1 MGGAPTAT
9 DVSTAG
15 GAPTAN
21 DDSAASDVA
30 SSDSPAPRR
39 GSRATRLA
47 ILGVIAIALAIAV
60 FFVTRRGSPSS
71 NPIAGSGTGGSGA
84 AIRAPEVPTL
94 PVDDPTGVRLTGF
107 VIDGAGNAV
116 VGADVTAELEK
127 GVIDKAL
134 APQPRPGA
142 GSGSA
147 AQPTPPAASG
157 SATSTNAGGSG
168 RASASAGSSATA
180 GSATSASGGSATSAG
195 SGAKVIIE
203 PAVIHTGQP
212 TGQDGRF
219 VIGGLTP
226 GRYRLRV
233 SGKGLLPA
241 EVRFVP
247 VPSDAT
253 RIVVARQ
260 VAIHGV
266 VLDEGKPAGGITVGL
281 RGDAIGGGVESK
293 SGVDGAFAFED
304 LPEGRYQ
311 MFAYKGALAA
321 RAVRVNRLG
330 TGPFAPIELRLEP
343 ASIVV
348 GRVIDKDEGTGLVGA
363 IELRP
368 SGDDQAPR
376 YARSGDDGVFRIEGV
391 PNGRWIADAFAPGYV
406 SPGGVEL
413 EAGKGVP
420 EIALAK
426 GAAVEGKVVDGE
438 GTPIEGATVRALG
451 AGEKGVETSELVEM
465 DQLRRFSG
473 ILLAQ
478 APAAGT
484 GAGDPQFLARGELGV
499 MLGPIPPLPAPGAAV
514 AKAATLDPT
523 MAQMAHEAAPLPAL
537 ARPPVWTTGPD
548 GAFRIHGLA
557 KGKLVVLA
565 IAPGFAEGRSKQITV
580 EGAQVVTGVEVVL
593 SPGTFV
599 VGKVTDQHHVP
610 VIGAQVTATPEV
622 GNAIDA
628 FTDDQGEYRLGPV
641 SGALEMHASSYGHG
655 DANRKV
661 ELPIAKGRTAQE
673 HREDFTLVVAD
684 ATLAGT
690 LDDENGTAVK
700 GAQIEVVGGA
710 GDGRRAVVAAD
721 GTFSID
727 MLPAGTLRIRVR
739 HPDYPIAE
747 LETAATSGTV
757 QRVRLRIPLG
767 GAVEGAVIDATSG
780 AAQTSILVTGTGPG
794 GAVAEATTDKNGRWR
809 LGPLAVG
816 TWKLVVK
823 LPGFLAFSREID
835 VAAARTPGQISVR
848 DVRLDLAR
856 GALVGGTVRDAR
868 GQRLAGATVRVVP
881 ASGTGSAVE
890 GTTDNL
896 GEFKI
901 RDAPTGDVIVT
912 ATKENATGATRAT
925 VRPGDE
931 ILGLSIDAR

>member
-1 MGGAPTAT
+1 VELKAELTSKSKGSSASQAESGSSADAGSKGEGEVAETGAG
-9 DVSTAG
+9 AG
-15 GAPTAN
+15 
-21 DDSAASDVA
+21 SDA
-30 SSDSPAPRR
+30 KPARR
-39 GSRATRLA
+39 TSRAARLA
-47 ILGVIAIALAIAV
+47 FLGGIAIALSLVIFVIA
-60 FFVTRRGSPSS
+60 RRGSSS
-71 NPIAGSGTGGSGA
+71 SIPAGGSNGSNGSNA
-84 AIRAPEVPTL
+84 AIRAPEGPTL
-94 PVDDPTGVRLTGF
+94 APDDPTGVRLTGF

-116 VGADVTAELEK
+116 VGAEVTAELEK
-127 GVIDKAL
+127 GVYDKAL
-134 APQPRPGA
+134 APLRLPASRGSASTGSASTGSAGSATGSASTGSAGSAMGSAGSA
-142 GSGSA
+142 GSGS
-147 AQPTPPAASG
+147 
-157 SATSTNAGGSG
+157 
-168 RASASAGSSATA
+168 GSSDAR
-180 GSATSASGGSATSAG
+180 
-195 SGAKVIIE
+195 VY
-203 PAVIHTGQP
+203 TGQP
-212 TGQDGRF
+212 TGQDGRY

-260 VAIHGV
+260 VSITGV
-266 VLDEGKPAGGITVGL
+266 VLDEGKPANGITVGL
-281 RGDAIGGGVESK
+281 RGDVIGGGIEGK
-293 SGVDGAFAFED
+293 SGADGTFTFDD

-311 MFAYKGALAA
+311 LFAYKGALAA

-348 GRVIDKDEGTGLVGA
+348 GRIVDKDEGTGLVGA

-391 PNGRWIADAFAPGYV
+391 PNGRWIADAFSPGYL

-413 EAGKGVP
+413 EAGRGVP
-420 EIALAK
+420 ELALAK
-426 GAAVEGKVVDGE
+426 GGVVEGKVVDGE
-438 GTPIEGATVRALG
+438 GAPIEGATVRAIG

-478 APAAGT
+478 APPSGMTAA
-484 GAGDPQFLARGELGV
+484 DPTFLPRGELGV

-514 AKAATLDPT
+514 AKAATVDPMT
-523 MAQMAHEAAPLPAL
+523 AHMAHEAAPLPAL
-537 ARPPVWTTGPD
+537 ANPAVWTTGAD
-548 GAFRIHGLA
+548 GRFRIHGLP
-557 KGKLVVLA
+557 KGKLAVLA
-565 IAPGFAEGRSKQITV
+565 IAPGFAEGRSKQIGV
-580 EGAQVVTGVEVVL
+580 EGAQVVTGIEVVL
-593 SPGTFV
+593 SPGTFL
-599 VGKVTDQHHVP
+599 VGKVTDQHRVP
-610 VIGAQVTATPEV
+610 VVGAQVTATPEI
-622 GNAIDA
+622 GNPVDA
-628 FTDDQGEYRLGPV
+628 FTDGNGEYRLGPLT
-641 SGALEMHASSYGHG
+641 GTLDMRASSYGHG
-655 DANRKV
+655 EATREV
-661 ELPIAKGRTAQE
+661 ELAIAKGRVAEE

-700 GAQIEVVGGA
+700 GGQIEVIGGA
-710 GDGRRAVVAAD
+710 GDGRRAVAATD

-727 MLPAGTLRIRVR
+727 MLPAGPLRIRVR
-739 HPDYPIAE
+739 HPDYPPAE
-747 LETAATSGTV
+747 LDTKATSGAV
-757 QRVRLRIPLG
+757 QRVRLKIPLG

-780 AAQTSILVTGTGPG
+780 APQTSIVVAATGPG
-794 GAVAEATTDKNGRWR
+794 SGAAEATTDKNGRWK

-816 TWKLVVK
+816 KWKLVVK
-823 LPGFLAFSREID
+823 LPGFLAFSREIE
-835 VAAARTPGQISVR
+835 VTAARTPGQTSVH
-848 DVRLDLAR
+848 DVRLDLER

-881 ASGTGSAVE
+881 ASGTGIAVE

-912 ATKENATGATRAT
+912 ATKDDATGSTRAT
-925 VRPGDE
+925 IRPGDE

>member
-1 MGGAPTAT
+1 MSTDDDATSDAAGSPTAE
-9 DVSTAG
+9 AG
-15 GAPTAN
+15 A
-21 DDSAASDVA
+21 
-30 SSDSPAPRR
+30 SDSPDAPASSPDGPPAVPVRR
-39 GSRATRLA
+39 GSRSRRLA
-47 ILGVIAIALAIAV
+47 ILGAIAIALSVSVFLIA
-60 FFVTRRGSPSS
+60 RRGASPSI
-71 NPIAGSGTGGSGA
+71 PTAGSSGTGGSGA
-84 AIRAPEVPTL
+84 AIRAPEGPTL
-94 PVDDPTGVRLTGF
+94 PADDPTGVRLTGF

-116 VGADVTAELEK
+116 VGAEVTAEIEK

-134 APQPRPGA
+134 APSTGA
-142 GSGSA
+142 GSGS
-147 AQPTPPAASG
+147 G
-157 SATSTNAGGSG
+157 SAV
-168 RASASAGSSATA
+168 ATP
-180 GSATSASGGSATSAG
+180 
-195 SGAKVIIE
+195 V
-203 PAVIHTGQP
+203 VHTGLP

-219 VIGGLTP
+219 VIGGLAP

-260 VAIHGV
+260 VSIAGV

-281 RGDAIGGGVESK
+281 RGDAIGGGIETK
-293 SGVDGAFAFED
+293 SGADGTFAFDE

-311 MFAYKGALAA
+311 LFAYKGALAA

-343 ASIVV
+343 ATIVV
-348 GRVIDKDEGTGLVGA
+348 GRIIDKDEGIGLVGA
-363 IELRP
+363 VELRP

-391 PNGRWIADAFAPGYV
+391 PNGRWIADAFSPGYL
-406 SPGGVEL
+406 SPGGVEM

-420 EIALAK
+420 ELALAK
-426 GAAVEGKVVDGE
+426 GAVVEGKVVDGE
-438 GTPIEGATVRALG
+438 GKPIEGATVRALG
-451 AGEKGVETSELVEM
+451 LGDKGVETSELVEM

-484 GAGDPQFLARGELGV
+484 SGMGAGDPTFLPRGELGV

-514 AKAATLDPT
+514 AKPATIDPA
-523 MAQMAHEAAPLPAL
+523 MAQMATEAAPLASSG
-537 ARPPVWTTGPD
+537 RPPVWTTGAD
-548 GAFRIHGLA
+548 GAFRIHGLP
-557 KGKLVVLA
+557 KSKLVVLA
-565 IAPGFAEGRSKQITV
+565 IAPGFAEGRSKPVSV
-580 EGAQVVTGVEVVL
+580 EGAQVVTGVDVVL
-593 SPGTFV
+593 SPGTFI
-599 VGKVTDQHHVP
+599 VGKVTDQHRVP
-610 VIGAQVTATPEV
+610 VVGAQVSAKPEV
-622 GNAIDA
+622 GNPMDA
-628 FTDDQGEYRLGPV
+628 FTDAEGEYRIGPV
-641 SGALEMHASSYGHG
+641 SGTVDMHASSYGHG
-655 DANRKV
+655 DANREV
-661 ELPIAKGRTAQE
+661 ELPLAKGRTAEE

-690 LDDENGTAVK
+690 LDDANGTAVK

-727 MLPAGTLRIRVR
+727 MLPAGPLRIRVR
-739 HPDYPIAE
+739 HPDYPPAE
-747 LETAATSGTV
+747 LDTAATSGAA
-757 QRVRLRIPLG
+757 QRVRLQIPLG
-767 GAVEGAVIDATSG
+767 GAIEGAVIDATSG
-780 AAQTSILVTGTGPG
+780 APQTSILISATGPG
-794 GAVAEATTDKNGRWR
+794 GAVAEATSDKNGRWR
-809 LGPLAVG
+809 LGPLAPG
-816 TWKLVVK
+816 TWKLTVT
-823 LPGFLAFSREID
+823 LPGFLAFSKEVD
-835 VAAARTPGQISVR
+835 VTAARTPGQTSVR
-848 DVRLDLAR
+848 DVRLDLQR

-881 ASGTGSAVE
+881 ASGTGMAVE

-901 RDAPTGDVIVT
+901 RDAPTGDLIIT
-912 ATKENATGATRAT
+912 ATKDNATGATRAT